1 MLAAI
6 KALLMGTH
14 LGTFLFPATPAA
26 DGGVFTGVGSMATGP
41 APPNSFATG
50 GVQGGTMKAHADDL
64 GFQRGAKILKA
75 FADGGIM
82 DGIGSHIPVSAFA
95 QGGVMP
101 VHQYAE
107 GGIARTP
114 QLAVFGE
121 GRGAEAFVP
130 LPDGKSI
137 PVKMDGGAQTVN
149 VSLTVASLDPR
160 TAADVVLAQMPK
172 IRKELASAL
181 REGTDRSLVEGVRG
195 AARR

>member
-1 MLAAI
+1 ME
-6 KALLMGTH
+6 GVNPH
-14 LGTFLFPATPAA
+14 TPI
-26 DGGVFTGVGSMATGP
+26 
-41 APPNSFATG
+41 
-50 GVQGGTMKAHADDL
+50 
-64 GFQRGAKILKA
+64 RA
-75 FADGGIM
+75 FAN
-82 DGIGSHIPVSAFA
+82 
-95 QGGVMP
+95 GGVMGGLP
-101 VHQYAE
+101 IHQYAE

-149 VSLTVASLDPR
+149 VALTVSSLDPS

-172 IRKELASAL
+172 IRRELTSAL
-181 REGTDRSLVEGVRG
+181 REGTDRSLIEGVRG

>member
-1 MLAAI
+1 M
-6 KALLMGTH
+6 
-14 LGTFLFPATPAA
+14 
-26 DGGVFTGVGSMATGP
+26 
-41 APPNSFATG
+41 
-50 GVQGGTMKAHADDL
+50 
-64 GFQRGAKILKA
+64 
-75 FADGGIM
+75 
-82 DGIGSHIPVSAFA
+82 PVSAFA
-95 QGGVMP
+95 NGGVMGGLP
-101 VHQYAE
+101 VHQYAI

-137 PVKMDGGAQTVN
+137 PVKMDGSSGPISVN
-149 VSLTVASLDPR
+149 LTVASLDPR

-181 REGTDRSLVEGVRG
+181 REGTDRSLTEGVRG